1 MSDNFKSSRIN
12 TPAKTIMQQLL
23 ISTLNKLNLVTR
35 QEFATQTQVLQKTRL
50 RIEQLEKKILELEGQ
65 KPPS

>member
-23 ISTLNKLNLVTR
+23 ISALNKLNLVTR